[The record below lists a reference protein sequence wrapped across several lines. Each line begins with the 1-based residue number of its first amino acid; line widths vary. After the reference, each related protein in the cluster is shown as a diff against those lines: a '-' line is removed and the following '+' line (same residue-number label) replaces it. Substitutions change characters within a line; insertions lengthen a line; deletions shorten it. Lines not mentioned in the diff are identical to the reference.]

1 MIHTQS
7 LSPCFPSQVL
17 WRLKLQAIEQSGGI
31 IVLYDHLQQTGMPPN
46 AKFGETV
53 ISKSLKMR
61 INSSFK
67 KKKKKG
73 TFFGSNYKGLFSYEA
88 AHARK
93 MHHQDQLFRE
103 FFRHCMKNK
112 NHQALNPT

>member
-67 KKKKKG
+67 KKKKRNIFLVQIIKDYFPMKQHMQEKCI
-73 TFFGSNYKGLFSYEA
+73 TRINSFGSSSDTA
-88 AHARK
+88 
-93 MHHQDQLFRE
+93 
-103 FFRHCMKNK
+103 
-112 NHQALNPT
+112 